1 MTSWVLWK
9 QSLRGRLRY
18 AYLLGF
24 RSFVAERE
32 EISFGERK
40 GLEQDSVPSKS
51 QPYAR
56 ALWKVFGLSQKRL
69 MFIPNGQV
77 FQFLPLSTIDVV
89 PPGKGRACPWV
100 GQLSAAIRGW
110 TNGLSVLKA
119 KGCQLMGGATKPFLK
134 QSGPRFN
141 GNLRWLCSIFCK
153 TSCNSVLCLS
163 WDAFL
168 QGSKLETQGVAV
180 FLRSQDRSEFSYF
193 YFSE

>member
-1 MTSWVLWK
+1 MPMRSWVCGHPLECGQPTKCQILKENGLYLQDLSTANSSSSRGETSCPPPYLTLGFGLVTSWVLWK

-56 ALWKVFGLSQKRL
+56 ALWKVFGLSQKWL

-89 PPGKGRACPWV
+89 PPGKGRACP
-100 GQLSAAIRGW
+100 
-110 TNGLSVLKA
+110 
-119 KGCQLMGGATKPFLK
+119 
-134 QSGPRFN
+134 
-141 GNLRWLCSIFCK
+141 
-153 TSCNSVLCLS
+153 
-163 WDAFL
+163 
-168 QGSKLETQGVAV
+168 
-180 FLRSQDRSEFSYF
+180 
-193 YFSE
+193 